1 MSRKR
6 RKFGAEPGLPKD
18 LDISPDPL
26 IFAVVFASAS
36 FFWPTATNMVW
47 KGLWLAELE
56 VRSPTLKA
64 FLN

>member
-1 MSRKR
+1 MCQGNGGNSVR
-6 RKFGAEPGLPKD
+6 GLPKD

-56 VRSPTLKA
+56 VSCATLMI
-64 FLN
+64 LSS